1 MTTPSVPSNS
11 EPNRQAFDLL
21 HPDVQ
26 RWIWA
31 KGWTSLRDIQA
42 RAIDSILGS
51 RQDVLIAASTAAGK
65 TEAAFLPIL
74 TEIANIPGPGI
85 RAMYVGPLKALI
97 NDQFL
102 RLEELCDT
110 LQIPVA
116 KWHGDASESMKR
128 RAREKPDGV
137 LLITPESIE
146 ALFVRRPGAVK
157 TMFAQLRFVVIDELH
172 AFLDTERGVQLASLL
187 KRIDSACAVHPRRV
201 GLSATLADLHFAAQ
215 WLRPDAPDTVMVLES
230 AATGAELKLQLRGIT
245 RPAAPRSNEQNDDEI
260 VETDEPDENDAST
273 ADSLIAEHLFKVLRA
288 HGNHLVFAGS
298 RALTET
304 LADRLR
310 VLSEKAGVPNE
321 FFPHHGSLSRDAR
334 EALETRLKD
343 GKLPTTAVA
352 TTTLELGI
360 DIGSVKSIA
369 QIGAPTSVS
378 SLRQKLGRSGRREG
392 EASILRMYVSEAP
405 LHSRSDIEDRLR
417 LETVQAIA
425 VVRLL
430 LAKKMEPPDHSALHL
445 STMLHQT
452 LSLILQ
458 RGGVLPADAY
468 KMLGGSGPFAAI
480 DEALYV
486 QLLQA
491 MRATDPPLI
500 EQAPDGT
507 LMLGPLGETITTNY
521 DFYSVFMTADEFA
534 IVFEGNTLGTLSI
547 LNALGPDDF
556 IIFGGRRWRVKNVD
570 DRARRVSVEPA
581 PAGRVPRFEGERAPL
596 HDLIVEE
603 MHRAYLESDEPVYL
617 NATARQH
624 LLEGRAAFRE
634 LGLDQRSWISTG
646 AEVYL
651 FPWKGTHL
659 LDALRLALRRWRM
672 DVTTHRWC
680 VVVDTADVE
689 RVFSALND
697 LVQSP
702 PNPQI
707 LAAMDDNLRLAKYD
721 YLLPEELLRRAA
733 IANRLD
739 PVALSSACR
748 DMLKPKVQ
756 FGNESEHVHRTSKL
770 KVPP

>member
-1 MTTPSVPSNS
+1 MTTPSLPSSS
-11 EPNRQAFDLL
+11 EPSRQAFDLL
-21 HPDVQ
+21 HSDVQ

-42 RAIDSILGS
+42 RAIGAILGS
-51 RQDVLIAASTAAGK
+51 KQDVLIAASTAAGK
-65 TEAAFLPIL
+65 TEAAFLPVI
-74 TEIANIPGPGI
+74 TEVASIPGQGI
-85 RAMYVGPLKALI
+85 KAMYVGPLKALI

-110 LQIPVA
+110 LHIPVS

-146 ALFVRRPGAVK
+146 ALFVRRPGAIK

-187 KRIDSACAVHPRRV
+187 KRIDAACAVHPRRI
-201 GLSATLADLHFAAQ
+201 GLSATLADLSLAAQ
-215 WLRPDAPDTVMVLES
+215 WLRPDAPDTVAVLES
-230 AATGAELKLQLRGIT
+230 KATGAELKLQLRGIT
-245 RPAAPRSNEQNDDEI
+245 RPTPPKPTDQVDDEGS
-260 VETDEPDENDAST
+260 ETDDGEAPT
-273 ADSLIAEHLFKVLRA
+273 ADTLIAEHLFKVLRA
-288 HGNHLVFAGS
+288 QGNHLVFAGS
-298 RALTET
+298 RSLTEA

-310 VLSEKAGVPNE
+310 VLSEDAGVPNE

-334 EALETRLKD
+334 EVLETRLKD

-405 LHSRSDIEDRLR
+405 PHARSAIEDRLR
-417 LETVQAIA
+417 LQTIQAVA
-425 VVRLL
+425 VIRLL

-452 LSLILQ
+452 LSIILQ

-468 KMLGGSGPFAAI
+468 KVLGGSGPFAVI
-480 DEALYV
+480 DEGLYV
-486 QLLQA
+486 QLLRA

-507 LMLGPLGETITTNY
+507 LMLGPLGETITSNY
-521 DFYSVFMTADEFA
+521 DFYSVFVTADEFA
-534 IVFEGNTLGTLSI
+534 IVFDGKTLGTLSI
-547 LNALGPDDF
+547 SNALGPDDF
-556 IIFGGRRWRVKNVD
+556 IIFGGRRWRVKDVD
-570 DRARRVSVEPA
+570 DRARRVFVEPA
-581 PAGRVPRFEGERAPL
+581 PAGRVPRFEGETAPL

-603 MHRAYLESDEPVYL
+603 MHRVYLDSDEPAYL
-617 NATARQH
+617 NATAKLH
-624 LLEGRAAFRE
+624 LSEGRTAFQE
-634 LGLDQRSWISTG
+634 LGLRQRSWISTG
-646 AEVYL
+646 SEIYL

-659 LDALRLALRRWRM
+659 LDALRLALRRWRL

-689 RVFSALND
+689 RVLTALND
-697 LVQSP
+697 MAQSP

-707 LAAMDDNLRLAKYD
+707 LAAMDDNLCSAKYD
-721 YLLPEELLRRAA
+721 GLLPAELLRRAV

-739 PVALSSACR
+739 PVALSSSCR
-748 DMLKPKVQ
+748 AMLNPK
-756 FGNESEHVHRTSKL
+756 E
-770 KVPP
+770 